1 MINSECLR
9 LQSLSHDDL
18 RQETAKL
25 QTEIHNYIH
34 DYKKKY
40 EDSKASLRDNI
51 AADKNTINTIKL
63 TIEKN
68 EEALYKATEK
78 ILLQILP
85 TSFAIV
91 KETARRFTEND

>member
-1 MINSECLR
+1 MSVTNIIKAIFGSKYERDLELILPYINMINSECLR

-40 EDSKASLRDNI
+40 EDSKAS
-51 AADKNTINTIKL
+51 
-63 TIEKN
+63 
-68 EEALYKATEK
+68 
-78 ILLQILP
+78 
-85 TSFAIV
+85 
-91 KETARRFTEND
+91 